1 MNMKLH
7 RVFFFV
13 FVSVSLWSL
22 DFFIRLLY
30 DDLLFSE
37 CSENSSKFFFRLMK
51 YVGHYDKL
59 DSCSVLF
66 FRIESDGTI
75 PPERS
80 QKKTQLARASTIT
93 GTIVDFWLLRLQN
106 DFGHLVRVV
115 FFWLHS
121 W

>member
-1 MNMKLH
+1 MCVRKKGKGKNNEYEIAQS
-7 RVFFFV
+7 FFFV

-80 QKKTQLARASTIT
+80 QKKL
-93 GTIVDFWLLRLQN
+93 N
-106 DFGHLVRVV
+106 
-115 FFWLHS
+115 
-121 W
+121 